1 MSGEIL
7 SVGEAG
13 KHAGGINTLIY
24 DNDHVYSGGSD
35 GVINVSYNLCK
46 FLFDKKKFHPYKCI
60 NALKMQRTSNDKITD
75 S

>member
-7 SVGEAG
+7 NVGEAG

-35 GVINVSYNLCK
+35 GVINVSYNL
-46 FLFDKKKFHPYKCI
+46 
-60 NALKMQRTSNDKITD
+60 
-75 S
+75 

>member
-13 KHAGGINTLIY
+13 KHAGGINSLLY

-35 GVINVSYNLCK
+35 GVINVRFKLWICESFSLI
-46 FLFDKKKFHPYKCI
+46 KKI
-60 NALKMQRTSNDKITD
+60 
-75 S
+75 